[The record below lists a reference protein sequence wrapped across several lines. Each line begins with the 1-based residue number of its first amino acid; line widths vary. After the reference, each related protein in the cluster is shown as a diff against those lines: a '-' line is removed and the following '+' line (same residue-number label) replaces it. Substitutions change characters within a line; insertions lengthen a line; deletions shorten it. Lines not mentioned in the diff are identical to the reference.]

1 MARNRSVLNKLQ
13 KIKRDTAPAKYP
25 VSGFTFEMDQNPQD
39 AEDALQSILPL
50 EEGMPRVKGFLYEF
64 EGVLYG
70 ETSDFA

>member
-25 VSGFTFEMDQNPQD
+25 VTGFAFEVVASEKEYQ
-39 AEDALQSILPL
+39 DALQSIFEL
-50 EEGMPRVKGFLYEF
+50 EKGMPRIKGFLYEF

-70 ETSDFA
+70 DTSDFA